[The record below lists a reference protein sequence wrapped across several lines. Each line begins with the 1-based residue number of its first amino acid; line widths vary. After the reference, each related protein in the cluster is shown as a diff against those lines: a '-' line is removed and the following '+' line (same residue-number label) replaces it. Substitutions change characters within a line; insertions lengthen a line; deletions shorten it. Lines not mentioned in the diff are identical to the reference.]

1 MRIPGSIIARIGLL
15 AGGKALLISGTC
27 FAVFAAVFF
36 ATSAP
41 FAIPHVEELCGAAP
55 LDVRFHST
63 VGDVEQF
70 LDACGPDGRAA
81 YRNLQIADLV
91 YPIVFGLFMTS
102 ALAVTLKRLAPS
114 HPDVV
119 ALAAIGLVGSGF
131 DYLENAFAW
140 RVLAAYPDVGT
151 AGTLLGFAS
160 TAKTVSH
167 WTAGVTLLAGLAL
180 LAGRAARH
188 RMTSPHTGQPTPSLG

>member
-1 MRIPGSIIARIGLL
+1 MRVPASITRRVGLL
-15 AGGKALLISGTC
+15 AGGRALLISGAC
-27 FAVFAAVFF
+27 FAVFAAIFF

-41 FAIPHVEELCGAAP
+41 FAIPHVEEVCGAAP

-63 VGDVEQF
+63 ARDVKQF

-91 YPIVFGLFMTS
+91 YPTVFGLFMTS

-114 HPDVV
+114 RPDVV
-119 ALAAIGLVGSGF
+119 ALASIGLVGSGF
-131 DYLENAFAW
+131 DYLENVFAW
-140 RVLAAYPDVGT
+140 RVLATYPDVGP
-151 AGTLLGFAS
+151 AGTLLGFMS

-167 WTAGVTLLAGLAL
+167 WTAGVTLLTGIAL
-180 LAGRAARH
+180 LAGRAVRH